1 MKLSFIESNFDLIE
15 DYLLKVLP
23 HGSGIDC
30 RWQFDYQNNGKIKA
44 TNAFHC
50 MNEGGY
56 YCGYADFTLTVDL
69 DKPADFRL
77 VFNGSESHR
86 LNSKYTLKD
95 YLEETFHYALTSTQ
109 DSVYDY
115 VKNESEQAS

>member
-30 RWQFDYQNNGKIKA
+30 KWQFDYQKNGKIRA
-44 TNAFHC
+44 VNAFHC
-50 MNEGGY
+50 MDENGY

-69 DKPADFRL
+69 DSPQDFRL
-77 VFNGSESHR
+77 VFNGADSHR
-86 LNSKYTLKD
+86 LNSKYMLKG
-95 YLEETFHYALTSTQ
+95 YLEETFHYALVESNPSF
-109 DSVYDY
+109 DAVF
-115 VKNESEQAS
+115 VNESEN

>member
-30 RWQFDYQNNGKIKA
+30 RWQFDYQKNGKIKS

-50 MNEGGY
+50 MDENGY

-77 VFNGSESHR
+77 VFNGSDSHR
-86 LNSKYTLKD
+86 LNSKHMLKD
-95 YLEETFHYALTSTQ
+95 YLEETFHDALTSAP

-115 VKNESEQAS
+115 VKNESEQA